1 MHPAL
6 LHTHSGLRWIVLLL
20 LIINVINAFGFMGGK
35 PVTAQA
41 KKLSLFGLIAT
52 HLQVVIGLVVYFFSQ
67 KVRFDSTTMSDPV
80 ARFFTMEHTLMML
93 IAVILITLGHRQTKA
108 GNGKQMFWYYFIALV
123 VILAAIPWPFRTA
136 LGGGWF

>member
-1 MHPAL
+1 MNPIL
-6 LHTHSGLRWIVLLL
+6 LHLHSGLRWIVLLL
-20 LIINVINAFGFMGGK
+20 LIINVFNALGFMGGK

-52 HLQVVIGLVVYFFSQ
+52 HLQVVIGLIVYFFSQ

-108 GNGKQMFWYYFIALV
+108 GNGKKMFWMYFIALL
-123 VILAAIPWPFRTA
+123 VIIAAIPWPFRTM
-136 LGGGWF
+136 LGGSWF

>member
-6 LHTHSGLRWIVLLL
+6 LHTHSGLRWIVLGLL
-20 LIINVINAFGFMGGK
+20 LINVVNAIGFMSGR

-41 KKLSLFGLIAT
+41 KKMSLFGLIAT
-52 HLQVVIGLVVYFFSQ
+52 HLQVVIGLIVYFFSQ

-80 ARFFTMEHTLMML
+80 ARFFTMEHTVMML

-108 GNGKQMFWYYFIALV
+108 GNGKLMFWFYFIALV
-123 VILAAIPWPFRTA
+123 IILAAIPWPFRTA
-136 LGGGWF
+136 LGGTWF

>member
-1 MHPAL
+1 MFPAL
-6 LHTHSGLRWIVLLL
+6 HHMHSGLRWIVLILL
-20 LIINVINAFGFMGGK
+20 VINVLNAIGFMGGK
-35 PVTAQA
+35 PVTPQA

-52 HLQVVIGLVVYFFSQ
+52 HVQVVIGLIVYFFSQ

-93 IAVILITLGHRQTKA
+93 IAVILISLGHRQTKA
-108 GNGKQMFWYYFIALV
+108 GNGKKMFWFYFIALV

>member
-6 LHTHSGLRWIVLLL
+6 LHLHSGLRWIVLLL
-20 LIINVINAFGFMGGK
+20 LVINVINAAGFMSGK

-41 KKLSLFGLIAT
+41 KKLSLFGLIST
-52 HLQVVIGLVVYFFSQ
+52 HLQVVIGLIVYFFSQ

-80 ARFFTMEHTLMML
+80 ARFFTMEHTVMML
-93 IAVILITLGHRQTKA
+93 IAVVLITMGNRYTKA
-108 GNGKQMFWYYFIALV
+108 GNGKKMFWFYFIALII
-123 VILAAIPWPFRTA
+123 ILAAIPWPFRTM

>member
-1 MHPAL
+1 MNPAL
-6 LHTHSGLRWIVLLL
+6 LHLHSGLRWIVLLL
-20 LIINVINAFGFMGGK
+20 LIINVINAVGFMGGQ

-52 HLQVVIGLVVYFFSQ
+52 HLQVVVGLIVYFFSQ

-93 IAVILITLGHRQTKA
+93 IAVILITMGHRHTKA
-108 GNGKQMFWYYFIALV
+108 GNGKKMFWFYFIALV

>member
-1 MHPAL
+1 MNPAL
-6 LHTHSGLRWIVLLL
+6 LHLHSGLRWIVLLL
-20 LIINVINAFGFMGGK
+20 LIINVINAIGFMGGK
-35 PVTAQA
+35 PVTPQA

-52 HLQVVIGLVVYFFSQ
+52 HLQVVVGLIVYFFSQ

-108 GNGKQMFWYYFIALV
+108 GNGKRMFWFYFIALV